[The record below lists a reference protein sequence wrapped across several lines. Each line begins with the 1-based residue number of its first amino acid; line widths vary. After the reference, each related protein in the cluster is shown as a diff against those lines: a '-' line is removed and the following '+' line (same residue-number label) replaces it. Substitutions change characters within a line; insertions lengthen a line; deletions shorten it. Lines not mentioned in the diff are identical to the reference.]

1 MIDDNEVIWESR
13 ITYGMVKLGLGL
25 NVDWQLIHLTTDLD
39 SAVEATCSEYGV
51 EF

>member
-25 NVDWQLIHLTTDLD
+25 DKQIEHLTTDLD
-39 SAVEATCSEYGV
+39 SAVEATCSEYGIL
-51 EF
+51 F